1 MPLKSFIKLITCF
14 GIIIQC
20 HYICFSQNTNIIE
33 IKGSFPNIPG
43 GRVFMASQKIN
54 IPLTKG
60 KFKITLKNIQP
71 DKYTIS
77 IIYPCEDSSL
87 SYRNNSGKVI
97 TVKMRN
103 PTITFVKNFYINPI
117 QATKY
122 KLRPRNKITAEQISK
137 YNPEKDNFRSDLFSL
152 KIISKSKDTKLYESL
167 QFLNENYNGIGL
179 FKILDSLYK
188 RSPITDKIFDD
199 FFKEAQ
205 SINYRYNYQTLL
217 ANKRK
222 IISKNLDNPVSIL
235 DILTIDSAHLTRK
248 NNIDYVGILNKTF
261 GRAIKSKYYSRA
273 KLLMQNKQDT
283 ITELFK
289 LGSYFSKPSGQT
301 PEQQDLAFKPSDY
314 KYTLIE
320 FWASWCG
327 PCRSKNPKLNHI
339 LSTFQNKGFQILGVS
354 LDNYLTPWIKAIKKD
369 DLNKWL
375 HVSDLNGSFTCP
387 NALKYGIKYIPTNF
401 LIDSKG
407 FIINKNI
414 EPNELNIFL
423 RQKLNSN

>member
-1 MPLKSFIKLITCF
+1 
-14 GIIIQC
+14 
-20 HYICFSQNTNIIE
+20 
-33 IKGSFPNIPG
+33 
-43 GRVFMASQKIN
+43 MASQKIN
-54 IPLTKG
+54 TPLTKG

-97 TVKMRN
+97 TVKRRN

-122 KLRPRNKITAEQISK
+122 KLRPRKKITAEQISK
-137 YNPEKDNFRSDLFSL
+137 YNPEKDNFRSDLFNL

-289 LGSYFSKPSGQT
+289 L
-301 PEQQDLAFKPSDY
+301 
-314 KYTLIE
+314 
-320 FWASWCG
+320 
-327 PCRSKNPKLNHI
+327 
-339 LSTFQNKGFQILGVS
+339 
-354 LDNYLTPWIKAIKKD
+354 
-369 DLNKWL
+369 
-375 HVSDLNGSFTCP
+375 
-387 NALKYGIKYIPTNF
+387 
-401 LIDSKG
+401 
-407 FIINKNI
+407 
-414 EPNELNIFL
+414 
-423 RQKLNSN
+423 